1 MDIISLYHRIWY
13 LSIEGCGLELVEV
26 YLWEVGAD
34 VGGVASV
41 DIVPSGAHTL
51 YFRGIVELTKESLF
65 KFGWSGA

>member
-1 MDIISLYHRIWY
+1 MV
-13 LSIEGCGLELVEV
+13 IELELVEV
-26 YLWEVGAD
+26 DLWEVGAD

-41 DIVPSGAHTL
+41 DIVPGGAHAL